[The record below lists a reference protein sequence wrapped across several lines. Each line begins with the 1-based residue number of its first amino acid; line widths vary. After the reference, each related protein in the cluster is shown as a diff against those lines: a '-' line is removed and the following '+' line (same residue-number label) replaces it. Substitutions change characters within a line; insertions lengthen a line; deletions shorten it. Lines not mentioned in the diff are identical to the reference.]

1 MATKVEFTGNYTV
14 DENKGT
20 IKFKVVRTGDLSKGT
35 TVFFTEDWGRSSAT
49 SADVSFNQVISASV
63 QTFKGTSGA
72 FYFAPGDDT
81 AYIEYRIT
89 DDVKI
94 ENNETF
100 YLKLTS
106 AIGATIDDSDTRLT
120 ITDNDTPVELP
131 PPPALPEVIIDNAGV
146 VNEGDFATFTVRV
159 VGQYTT
165 PVTVTLATYRL
176 VGANAGGNDTDYD
189 GIGDPGT
196 PDLVLTFNPG
206 ASSTQTVRVKT
217 FTDAVLDDNEQFQ
230 LKIESVSPN
239 ATFAPGEQGTVTIRD
254 VVPATTPTTDPTL
267 PFFPLPDLTTASG
280 NQAFPDDVSR
290 ALARDAITA
299 LLQAAADD
307 RILTGTNAVT
317 FGIETNNTL
326 ASNYLWNE
334 LRLHSMGLTDSA
346 VIPVSVYTPNGV
358 KTATV
363 YDAIGDVALRKPFG
377 TALNYV
383 GKAGDVIQVG
393 VKYSELTAD
402 KKLSL
407 DDVRELDDTVYNTLV
422 AGILTKIAS
431 SGLVILVGSTPVG
444 WGVAILGPIGFSIFV
459 DTGVGWVDPL
469 TGIANIT
476 SRPADFNPFQR
487 IDAMLDRYGEELFGE
502 EYLGGRGGGAGY
514 PGLLPSSDD
523 NDTDGSSGGSGGG
536 SSGGSSTPTPPP
548 STDVTT
554 PNDIG
559 VIGTNDFGVGVEF
572 TLTAA
577 SEVDT
582 LFHLTTT
589 GGVRNFVSVLIDH
602 TTGLL
607 KGEVAWLGNGQSYS
621 EYLSVPLANLPFT
634 VGLSHTVALA
644 RVNLPDGS
652 TRLELWFDGV
662 VVDTTLTTAVPN
674 LPAFTVVEVGQMT
687 NWYSGSVQHP
697 ATGTFGALQVGTA
710 ETLFTAPETPAT
722 TLSPTPTIISGTSGD
737 DDFTGA
743 TGDQSY
749 EGGTGYD
756 EVKYFGPGSRSDAF
770 VFTQQADGSVLA
782 SSPAFGEDTL
792 TSIEGIWFDEE
803 AKWYSLEQLLTTPA
817 TIQVIMGTIGDDVLV
832 AETGGRTY
840 DGLAGFDQIDF
851 YGPASYTHLFTASA
865 RSDGGV
871 ELTSDAFGVTVL
883 YGVESVWFDWSGE
896 WYLVEDLLNSPTPPV
911 TPTTVISGTSGDDD
925 FTGATGDQRYEG
937 GAGYDEVKYFG
948 PGSRSDAFVFTQQ
961 ADGSVLASSPAF
973 GEDTL
978 TSIEG
983 IWFDEE
989 AKWYSVP
996 TLLAMA
1002 GVVTGTPGDE
1012 TFVGVAGNTI
1022 YQDQGGFD
1030 QIDYNGPG
1038 STRDAFVFTARADG
1052 GVQVV
1057 STTFGTDTL
1066 YGVESVW
1073 FDWDGAWYLT
1083 TDLLV

>member
-1 MATKVEFTGNYTV
+1 M
-14 DENKGT
+14 
-20 IKFKVVRTGDLSKGT
+20 
-35 TVFFTEDWGRSSAT
+35 
-49 SADVSFNQVISASV
+49 
-63 QTFKGTSGA
+63 
-72 FYFAPGDDT
+72 
-81 AYIEYRIT
+81 
-89 DDVKI
+89 
-94 ENNETF
+94 
-100 YLKLTS
+100 
-106 AIGATIDDSDTRLT
+106 
-120 ITDNDTPVELP
+120 
-131 PPPALPEVIIDNAGV
+131 
-146 VNEGDFATFTVRV
+146 
-159 VGQYTT
+159 
-165 PVTVTLATYRL
+165 
-176 VGANAGGNDTDYD
+176 
-189 GIGDPGT
+189 
-196 PDLVLTFNPG
+196 
-206 ASSTQTVRVKT
+206 
-217 FTDAVLDDNEQFQ
+217 
-230 LKIESVSPN
+230 
-239 ATFAPGEQGTVTIRD
+239 
-254 VVPATTPTTDPTL
+254 
-267 PFFPLPDLTTASG
+267 
-280 NQAFPDDVSR
+280 
-290 ALARDAITA
+290 
-299 LLQAAADD
+299 
-307 RILTGTNAVT
+307 
-317 FGIETNNTL
+317 
-326 ASNYLWNE
+326 
-334 LRLHSMGLTDSA
+334 
-346 VIPVSVYTPNGV
+346 
-358 KTATV
+358 
-363 YDAIGDVALRKPFG
+363 
-377 TALNYV
+377 
-383 GKAGDVIQVG
+383 
-393 VKYSELTAD
+393 
-402 KKLSL
+402 
-407 DDVRELDDTVYNTLV
+407 
-422 AGILTKIAS
+422 
-431 SGLVILVGSTPVG
+431 
-444 WGVAILGPIGFSIFV
+444 
-459 DTGVGWVDPL
+459 
-469 TGIANIT
+469 
-476 SRPADFNPFQR
+476 
-487 IDAMLDRYGEELFGE
+487 
-502 EYLGGRGGGAGY
+502 
-514 PGLLPSSDD
+514 
-523 NDTDGSSGGSGGG
+523 
-536 SSGGSSTPTPPP
+536 
-548 STDVTT
+548 TT

-743 TGDQSY
+743 TGDQRY
-749 EGGTGYD
+749 EGGT
-756 EVKYFGPGSRSDAF
+756 
-770 VFTQQADGSVLA
+770 
-782 SSPAFGEDTL
+782 
-792 TSIEGIWFDEE
+792 
-803 AKWYSLEQLLTTPA
+803 
-817 TIQVIMGTIGDDVLV
+817 
-832 AETGGRTY
+832 
-840 DGLAGFDQIDF
+840 
-851 YGPASYTHLFTASA
+851 
-865 RSDGGV
+865 
-871 ELTSDAFGVTVL
+871 
-883 YGVESVWFDWSGE
+883 
-896 WYLVEDLLNSPTPPV
+896 
-911 TPTTVISGTSGDDD
+911 
-925 FTGATGDQRYEG
+925 
-937 GAGYDEVKYFG
+937 GYDEVKYFG